1 MSLPVVLTDA
11 AQDDLDRIT
20 DYIANVLL
28 NKTAARR
35 FLDNI
40 DKVVEIIGFMPQM
53 NPLCQSPLLH
63 QRGIRVHHFHG
74 YGMYYHISSDAVTV
88 YRISS
93 DKTDNSSDEFVIS
106 LLDINDADEH

>member
-1 MSLPVVLTDA
+1 MSLPVELTDA

-20 DYIANVLL
+20 DHIANILL
-28 NKTAARR
+28 NRTAARR

-53 NPLCQSPLLH
+53 NPLCSSPLLS

-74 YGMYYHISSDAVTV
+74 YSMYYRVTSDTVTV

-93 DKTDNSSDEFVIS
+93 DRTDNTSDEFVMS